1 MKLGLVD
8 GWRGA
13 WRWASIRLGAVASLV
28 GAYIWTAPDTALNVL
43 NALPPETRAYLSPV
57 VGIAL
62 FALITAARVVHKP
75 RDPSSGQ

>member
-1 MKLGLVD
+1 MKLGLVE

-13 WRWASIRLGAVASLV
+13 WRWASIRLGAIASIVL
-28 GAYIWTAPDTALNVL
+28 AYLWAAPDMALTVL
-43 NALPPETRAYLSPV
+43 NSMPPEVRAYLSPV

-62 FALITAARVVHKP
+62 FALVTATRIVHKP